1 MLTSK
6 FIKLVVGKL
15 YTFSNKL
22 QEVEF
27 VDYPKHPIMSDNI
40 SWQDALARLKKGNEN
55 FVADHLDGRLQNSS
69 RRGELTSGQ
78 DPFAIILSCADSR
91 VVPELAFDTGLGEL
105 FVIRV
110 AGNVANTSTIASI
123 EYAVA
128 NLQAH
133 LIVVMGHESCG
144 AITAAL
150 AGGDNGHNLNHLLKH
165 VQPALDAGDDKDVNS
180 VVKTNA
186 KLTGEQIRERSS
198 IISEAVAAGNTKIVS
213 AYYNLGTGKVD
224 FMDAAHS

>member
-1 MLTSK
+1 
-6 FIKLVVGKL
+6 
-15 YTFSNKL
+15 
-22 QEVEF
+22 
-27 VDYPKHPIMSDNI
+27 MSDNL

-69 RRGELTSGQ
+69 RRSELTTGQ

-110 AGNVANTSTIASI
+110 AGNIANTSTIASI

-128 NLQAH
+128 NLKAR

-150 AGGDNGHNLNHLLKH
+150 AGGDNGHNLNHLLNH
-165 VQPALDAGDDKDVNS
+165 VNPALNASEDKNVNS

-186 KLTGEQIRERSS
+186 IMTGDQMKERSS
-198 IISEAVAAGNTKIVS
+198 IIAGAIEAGTTKIVS

-224 FMDAAHS
+224 FLEEDA